1 MFTTRL
7 VSGIIL
13 VILALLVVGA
23 GGGILFGVV
32 GMISRVGLIE
42 L

>member
-13 VILALLVVGA
+13 VILALVLVTT
-23 GGGILFGVV
+23 GGGVLFAAVQKILKDF
-32 GMISRVGLIE
+32 
-42 L
+42 